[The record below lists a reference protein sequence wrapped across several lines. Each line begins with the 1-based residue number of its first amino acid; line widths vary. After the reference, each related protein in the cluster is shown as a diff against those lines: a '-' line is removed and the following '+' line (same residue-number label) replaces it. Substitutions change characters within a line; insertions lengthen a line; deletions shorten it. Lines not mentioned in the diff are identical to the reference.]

1 VVTNIERNLGM
12 GEDLHKVF
20 LILFGIYG
28 YVLNSVLAISM
39 LISFLI
45 TILVVLFIEGN
56 DEDIIECLKNNEI
69 PENVLRKY
77 SYVLSFGCI
86 LFMIL
91 TELIYDILL
100 KN

>member
-1 VVTNIERNLGM
+1 M

-20 LILFGIYG
+20 LILFGIYA